1 MENERSRPT
10 IYIPVFIYLC
20 KNILSQIQADMRSG
34 NERSFTR
41 RPWSIQKI
49 FARLLDGCG
58 GLLNSK

>member
-49 FARLLDGCG
+49 C